1 MLRILTLIGL
11 LFLLTQALP
20 AVTLEQYLTDKLV
33 ADYQLDPDLIQI
45 NVIRSSLTHDT
56 LDDFDIEAYP
66 VTHTAPRGRFPM
78 KVELSR
84 DGAIVDRGAV
94 SLDVRIFADLPVPV
108 QNIKRHEILSADMFT
123 LERFDITS
131 ITEQL
136 LIDEKQMAGCR
147 ARQNLPAGRYVA
159 MRRVEAVPDVEN
171 GSNVTIVGKGAAF
184 EIRARGIALQ
194 TGIVGETIKIKNVD
208 SRKILVGKVAGPGMV
223 EISI

>member
-11 LFLLTQALP
+11 LSLLVQALP
-20 AVTLEQYLTDKLV
+20 AVTLEQYLSDKII
-33 ADYQLDPDLIQI
+33 ADYQLDPELTQI
-45 NVIRSSLTHDT
+45 NIIRSSLSHDS
-56 LDDFDIEAYP
+56 LDGFEIEAYP
-66 VTHTAPRGRFPM
+66 VTHTAPKGRFPM

-94 SLDVRIFADLPVPV
+94 SVDVRIFADLPVPV

-131 ITEQL
+131 ITEKL
-136 LIDEKQMAGCR
+136 LTDESQMTGCR
-147 ARQNLPAGRYVA
+147 AKQNLTAGRYVA
-159 MRRVEAVPDVEN
+159 MRRVEAIPDVEN

-194 TGIVGETIKIKNVD
+194 TGLVGETIKIKNVD
-208 SRKILVGKVAGPGMV
+208 SRKILVGKVTGPGMV